1 MSRTDSWFFQ
11 RTSHFFWDEAHGICD
26 KCDHRPAFIAAN
38 KIRFGWTLILLS
50 GSLAKDVTKC
60 LASNAY
66 CRKTTSAVGSVADA
80 LSVEKMV
87 TSPGDRPNLYMH
99 TQAVSSLKPGAGL
112 SQLVEIMMCYCL
124 IKTYLRPV
132 GSDSK
137 RSNIIIT
144 YI

>member
-1 MSRTDSWFFQ
+1 VSRTDSWFFQ

-87 TSPGDRPNLYMH
+87 TGPGDRPNLYMH
-99 TQAVSSLKPGAGL
+99 TQAVSSLKPTRRNN
-112 SQLVEIMMCYCL
+112 CL
-124 IKTYLRPV
+124 IMTYLRPV